1 MTNSLPGE
9 RPLMEPATCNIGSVS
24 AASCWLDVCAL
35 DLSRKSVFL
44 FAMAMT
50 LHSYTVQSSCQFDNR
65 TAKYVRIRSVE
76 IHSIFIL
83 NLLV

>member
-1 MTNSLPGE
+1 MTNSLSGE

-24 AASCWLDVCAL
+24 AASCWFDVCAL

-44 FAMAMT
+44 VAMVMT
-50 LHSYTVQSSCQFDNR
+50 LHSY
-65 TAKYVRIRSVE
+65 E